1 MQAFRSIVTN
11 AFMELVRQPF
21 FLVLMTASVAF
32 IAFLGSIYYF
42 ALGED
47 EKLVKDSAL
56 AVVFLSGLFGAVFS
70 ASSSVAR
77 EIHSGTA
84 LAVMSKP
91 IGRFSFL
98 LGKFTGLAGAL
109 TLLTFVNL
117 IAVLVS
123 TKIAFDAYG
132 EPDLRALG
140 IYYGSI
146 FLAYLV
152 GAGLNYFLGKPFV
165 GNTVFAL
172 VLALTAAFCVIAFF
186 DKEGARQS
194 FGADI
199 DWRLVPA
206 TLLLLFALWVL
217 ASLALACT
225 TRLDMVA
232 TLAICSGFF
241 LIGIMSDYL
250 FGLAA
255 QGGSWAA
262 SAAYAVT
269 PNWQVFWMSD
279 ALEEGKTIPW
289 SYVGRGLEYALGYLA
304 MVLALAMALFQDRE
318 LS

>member
-1 MQAFRSIVTN
+1 MQAFRSIVAN

-21 FLVLMTASVAF
+21 FLVLMAVSTAF

-47 EKLVKDSAL
+47 VKLVKDSVL
-56 AVVFLSGLFGAVFS
+56 AVVFLAGLFGAVFS

-91 IGRFSFL
+91 IGRAPFL
-98 LGKFTGLAGAL
+98 LGKYLGVAGAL
-109 TLLTFVNL
+109 SLLTFANM
-117 IAVLVS
+117 IAALVS
-123 TKIAFDAYG
+123 TKVAFDAYG

-140 IYYGSI
+140 IFYGAMAI
-146 FLAYLV
+146 AFMI
-152 GAGLNYFLGKPFV
+152 GGFMNYFLDRPFV
-165 GNTVFAL
+165 GNAVFAL
-172 VLALTAAFCVIAFF
+172 VISLTLAFCVIAFF
-186 DKEGARQS
+186 DEDGHRQS

-217 ASLALACT
+217 AGLALACT

-241 LIGIMSDYL
+241 LVGIMSDYL
-250 FGLAA
+250 FGRAA
-255 QGGSWAA
+255 DGGSFLA
-262 SAAYAVT
+262 SVAYAVT

-279 ALEEGKTIPW
+279 ALGEGKSIPW
-289 SYVGRGLEYALGYLA
+289 AYVGRALEYAVGYLVMA
-304 MVLALAMALFQDRE
+304 LALALALFQDRE

>member
-1 MQAFRSIVTN
+1 
-11 AFMELVRQPF
+11 MELVRQPF
-21 FLVLMTASVAF
+21 YLVLMASSSAF

-42 ALGED
+42 ALGD
-47 EKLVKDSAL
+47 DVKLVKDSAL

-77 EIHSGTA
+77 EIQSGTA

-91 IGRFSFL
+91 IGKLPFL
-98 LGKFTGLAGAL
+98 LGKYLGLTGAL
-109 TLLTFVNL
+109 TMLTFVNL
-117 IAVLVS
+117 LAVLVS

-132 EPDLRALG
+132 EPDLRALA
-140 IYYGSI
+140 IFYGGMALA
-146 FLAYLV
+146 FLI
-152 GAGLNYFLGKPFV
+152 GACMNYFLDRPFV

-172 VLALTAAFCVIAFF
+172 VGVLTVSFLAISFLGRKGGV
-186 DKEGARQS
+186 QS

-199 DWRLVPA
+199 DWRLIPA

-217 ASLALACT
+217 AGLALACT

-232 TLAICSGFF
+232 TLAICSAFF
-241 LIGIMSDYL
+241 VVGLMSDYL
-250 FGLAA
+250 FGIPAEKGNNLATV
-255 QGGSWAA
+255 
-262 SAAYAVT
+262 AYAVT

-279 ALEEGKTIPW
+279 ALEGEKVIPW
-289 SYVGRGLEYALGYLA
+289 AYVGRAFEYAMGHLV

>member
-1 MQAFRSIVTN
+1 MQAFRSIVVN

-21 FLVLMTASVAF
+21 FLVLMTVSAAF
-32 IAFLGSIYYF
+32 IGFLGSIYYF

-47 EKLVKDSAL
+47 VKLVKDSGL

-91 IGRFSFL
+91 IGRVPFL
-98 LGKFTGLAGAL
+98 LGKYVGLTGAL
-109 TLLTFVNL
+109 SLLTLVNVVAL
-117 IAVLVS
+117 LVS

-132 EPDLRALG
+132 EPNLRALAF
-140 IYYGSI
+140 YYGAMA
-146 FLAYLV
+146 LAFVV
-152 GAGLNYFLGKPFV
+152 GAGINYFLDRPFV

-172 VLALTAAFCVIAFF
+172 AIFLTVAFLVIAFLN
-186 DKEGARQS
+186 DKGGLQP
-194 FGADI
+194 FGADV
-199 DWRLVPA
+199 DWRLIPA
-206 TLLLLFALWVL
+206 GILLLFALWAL
-217 ASLALACT
+217 AALALACT

-241 LIGIMSDYL
+241 LVGIMSDYL
-250 FGLAA
+250 FGTGDQ
-255 QGGSWAA
+255 QGDKMA
-262 SAAYAVT
+262 SMAYAVT

-289 SYVGRGLEYALGYLA
+289 AYVGRAFEYAAGYIV
-304 MVLALAMALFQDRE
+304 MTLALAMALFQDRE
-318 LS
+318 LR